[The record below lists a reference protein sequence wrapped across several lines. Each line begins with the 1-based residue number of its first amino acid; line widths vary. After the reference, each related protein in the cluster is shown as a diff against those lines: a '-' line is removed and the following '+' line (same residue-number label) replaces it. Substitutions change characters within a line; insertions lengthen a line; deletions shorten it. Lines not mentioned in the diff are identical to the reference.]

1 MVCRGTSQG
10 NGKQTSV
17 DFSQGYGEGGK
28 GCFSQGGQ
36 DGRQGWE
43 TSFLPGG
50 YMKGP
55 KFSTNQLCSVVSMPV
70 QPVSSQWYQEHTS
83 SWKNKI
89 ISFSFTIGEIPHSVG
104 HSSFFFLLVAML
116 YTFSCAINLFVSF
129 MFSCHFGY
137 IIIYYNYYNYKFEF
151 CNY

>member
-1 MVCRGTSQG
+1 MQG
-10 NGKQTSV
+10 
-17 DFSQGYGEGGK
+17 DFPREWKIDLSGVFPGIWRRGK
-28 GCFSQGGQ
+28 GVLFI
-36 DGRQGWE
+36 GWIGWQTGMGNLFFTRWVYE
-43 TSFLPGG
+43 RAEVFHEPL
-50 YMKGP
+50 
-55 KFSTNQLCSVVSMPV
+55 LCSVVSMPV
-70 QPVSSQWYQEHTS
+70 QPVLSQWHQENTS